1 MWKGI
6 WNKNERIN
14 KIILEMLIKADGFDS
29 GAGSFD
35 VDDWKEYTNEFYAKL
50 NIQNSDSVFEIGCGS
65 GAFLYPL
72 YLQGNRVG
80 GVDYSSV
87 LIELANKIMPQA
99 NCLEKEAINID
110 DSSYDFIISH
120 GVFHYFES
128 LEYAKLVIEK
138 MIKKANKKIAILDIN
153 DKAKED
159 IYHKIRMGAMS
170 KEQYQEKYKDLDHTF
185 YDKDWFVSIAKEFG
199 LKVEIFDQDFE
210 NYTNS
215 KLRFNVIMEKS

>member
-159 IYHKIRMGAMS
+159 IYHKTRMGAMS